1 MGRDY
6 KEEERPKEQAISE
19 FPFARNR
26 SYENDFD
33 LHEKETACRTNF
45 HMKGFVFRLVLKQRH
60 MRTQKWPIEAKRK
73 GGQENGATL

>member
-19 FPFARNR
+19 FPFVRNH

-33 LHEKETACRTNF
+33 LREKETACRTF
-45 HMKGFVFRLVLKQRH
+45 YMKGFVFRLVLKQRH
-60 MRTQKWPIEAKRK
+60 KRTQKWPIEAKRK
-73 GGQENGATL
+73 GGQENGARL